1 MDEYQ
6 QVQLSSKEEIEGS
19 VSVIPLGANTYRLG
33 SIPWF
38 LADKEEDIA
47 YYGDV
52 IEAEAQEN
60 AVLRFCRVVERST
73 WYHWH

>member
-1 MDEYQ
+1 MEEYQ
-6 QVQLSSKEEIEGS
+6 QVQLSSQLSSKEEIEGS

-33 SIPWF
+33 STPWF

-52 IEAEAQEN
+52 AQNQMNFSEGQTF
-60 AVLRFCRVVERST
+60 ASSEI
-73 WYHWH
+73 